1 MSLGLGLCETPA
13 VSEEPS
19 TRVPT
24 WHRLLGSW
32 WLLAVVVLA
41 VYLASPVRNATE
53 HDPAFTPLTADSLVH
68 GRGVALDSFGAKRL
82 IGHPV
87 VLTDE
92 ALDPGFVVTAVG
104 ADGWSEL
111 RAAVDDPDVDVR
123 DYFPWP
129 AAVLAVPGV
138 VVTDAVAA
146 LAGGDDSHELI
157 AEHRFSFVH
166 TASASIVVLGA
177 ALALRAAALV
187 VLGGSPDR
195 RRLLANATA
204 LVFAFGTSAYSTAG
218 RALWQHT
225 PSLLLLSLAMWCAV
239 RVQPAFCVSLTSH
252 SDVGDT
258 QNAEGRVDPWVVGLA
273 AALTGAAIVRPT
285 NLGVALVLLAW
296 VLVRRRGQWVPTLA
310 SVLVG
315 GVVVSGAFVLVSQA
329 LLGRWL
335 PEYYSAGRLR
345 FGEWIPEAVA
355 ANVVSPSRGLLI
367 ASPFLLLAIPG
378 TWIVWRH
385 RERDHRALVVALWA
399 GIAVVTASVSA
410 FPQWWAGHSFGPRF
424 MTETVPLM
432 FVLALPAWDAVF
444 AADRLRAGAPRR
456 SRSVAAVVAV
466 TVLAVWSI
474 GFHASGSVAGVT
486 GCWNLYPDD
495 IDSDP
500 SRVWSVTDSQ
510 VLEPLHRVLDADR
523 RAAQDEA
530 CIRTR

>member
-1 MSLGLGLCETPA
+1 

-53 HDPAFTPLTADSLVH
+53 HDPAFNPLTADSLVH
-68 GRGVALDSFGAKRL
+68 GRGVVLDSFGAERL

-87 VLTDE
+87 VLTDG

-129 AAVLAVPGV
+129 AAILAVPGV

-146 LAGGDDSHELI
+146 LTGGDDSHELI

-177 ALALRAAALV
+177 VLALRAAAVV

-195 RRLLANATA
+195 RRLLANAAA
-204 LVFAFGTSAYSTAG
+204 LVFAFGASAYSTAS

-225 PSLLLLSLAMWCAV
+225 PSLLLLSLAVWFAV
-239 RVQPAFCVSLTSH
+239 HVDGSDEPAADRTSPK
-252 SDVGDT
+252 GP
-258 QNAEGRVDPWVVGLA
+258 DPWVVGLA

-285 NLGVALVLLAW
+285 NLGVALVLLVW
-296 VLVRRRGQWVPTLA
+296 VLVRRRHQWVPTLA

-315 GVVVSGAFVLVSQA
+315 GVVVSGAFVLVSQL

-378 TWIVWRH
+378 TRIVWRH

-399 GIAVVTASVSA
+399 GVAVVTASVSA

-444 AADRLRAGAPRR
+444 AADRLRAGAPHR
-456 SRSVAAVVAV
+456 SRSIAAVVVV

-500 SRVWSVTDSQ
+500 GRVWSVADSQ
-510 VLEPLHRVLDADR
+510 VLEPLHRVLDPNR

-530 CIRTR
+530 CIRTG